1 MFSNVSIFIMAKK
14 QSAQQTI
21 LSALENLT
29 VTVGKL
35 AEKVQTLEASKGSAA
50 LEQLETIT
58 GKLPEEEK
66 VEQSVEEKL
75 NHVRAMEEVFGT
87 KKVNPYGTTEPAI
100 FEEKLKSM
108 TYADLQNLA
117 HEVGVPANYQPP
129 QLRKA
134 LKNSF
139 IQASKSFGGSFRPK
153 PTPVDS
159 RLDPKNPK
167 HLKLMRMLGMATQ

>member
-35 AEKVQTLEASKGSAA
+35 AEKVQTLEASKVPVT
-50 LEQLETIT
+50 LEQLETVT
-58 GKLPEEEK
+58 GKLPEEE
-66 VEQSVEEKL
+66 EQSDEEKL

-139 IQASKSFGGSFRPK
+139 IQASKSFGGGFRPK

>member
-1 MFSNVSIFIMAKK
+1 MAKK
-14 QSAQQTI
+14 QSAQKTI

-35 AEKVQTLEASKGSAA
+35 AEKVQTLEASKAPA
-50 LEQLETIT
+50 LEELEITT
-58 GKLPEEEK
+58 GKLPDKEEPAED
-66 VEQSVEEKL
+66 KL

-87 KKVNPYGTTEPAI
+87 KKVNPYGTTELSI
-100 FEEKLKSM
+100 FEDRLKAM

-117 HEVGVPANYQPP
+117 YEVGVSQNYQPP

-139 IQASKSFGGSFRPK
+139 IQASKNFGGGFRPK
-153 PTPVDS
+153 PKPVDT
-159 RLDPKNPK
+159 RLDPTNEK
-167 HLKLMRMLGMATQ
+167 HLKMMRMLGMATQ

>member
-1 MFSNVSIFIMAKK
+1 MAKK
-14 QSAQQTI
+14 QSTQQTI

-35 AEKVQTLEASKGSAA
+35 AEKVQTLEASKAPIT
-50 LEQLETIT
+50 LEQLETVT
-58 GKLPEEEK
+58 GKLPEEEEEK
-66 VEQSVEEKL
+66 TAEEKL

-87 KKVNPYGTTEPAI
+87 KKVNPYGTTELSI
-100 FEEKLKSM
+100 FEEKLKGM

-117 HEVGVPANYQPP
+117 YEVGVSGNYQPP

-139 IQASKSFGGSFRPK
+139 VQASKSFGGGFRPK
-153 PTPVDS
+153 PVPVDS

-167 HLKLMRMLGMATQ
+167 HLKLMRMLGVATQ

>member
-1 MFSNVSIFIMAKK
+1 MAKK

-35 AEKVQTLEASKGSAA
+35 AEKVQTLEASKVPASLG
-50 LEQLETIT
+50 QLETVT
-58 GKLPEEEK
+58 GKLPEEE
-66 VEQSVEEKL
+66 EQSAEEKL

-87 KKVNPYGTTEPAI
+87 KKVNPYGTTELPI
-100 FEEKLKSM
+100 FEEKLKGM

-117 HEVGVPANYQPP
+117 YEVGVPANYQPP
-129 QLRKA
+129 QLRKS

-139 IQASKSFGGSFRPK
+139 IQASKSFGGGFRPK
-153 PTPVDS
+153 PVPVDS

-167 HLKLMRMLGMATQ
+167 HLKLMKMLGMATQ